1 MRAWEWVFFAAVLA
15 MFAAAFVV
23 GAADWTP
30 AWLLPSPCC
39 PPPPPPPSLDAPG

>member
-30 AWLLPSPCC
+30 AWLLPPTCC
-39 PPPPPPPSLDAPG
+39 TPPPSLDAPG